1 MRYADLER
9 KWGTQQGI
17 ADALGLD
24 HRQTVNKWAKTGIV
38 PLAHQIT
45 AEIASGGELSA
56 DIPDALRKPR
66 RGVKERKATA

>member
-9 KWGTQQGI
+9 KWGSQQGI

-24 HRQTVNKWAKTGIV
+24 HRQTVNKWAKSGIV

-45 AEIASGGELSA
+45 AEIASNGELSA
-56 DIPDALRKPR
+56 DIPDALRRPR
-66 RGVKERKATA
+66 RGKERKATA